1 MRRCD
6 VGVLYDYFVVL
17 CGGGSE
23 EAILGHNEVGILP
36 QEREVRGSEI
46 SGETGES
53 ARGREVR
60 GER

>member
-1 MRRCD
+1 MSGFCMFILLLC
-6 VGVLYDYFVVL
+6 VG
-17 CGGGSE
+17 GRGSE